1 MNVDTAIQ
9 NMLFKSSDGEI
20 EDIAYLAR
28 KDKEDIISRYQT
40 AYNWTIAQCEEF
52 LDNVCLAY
60 ELLVKDKAA

>member
-28 KDKEDIISRYQT
+28 KERDDIISRYQA

-52 LDNVCLAY
+52 LDNVSLAY
-60 ELLVKDKAA
+60 DLLVKGAA

>member
-9 NMLFKSSDGEI
+9 NMLFKTSDREI

-28 KDKEDIISRYQT
+28 KERDDIISRYQA

-52 LDNVCLAY
+52 LDNVSLAY
-60 ELLVKDKAA
+60 DLLVKGAA